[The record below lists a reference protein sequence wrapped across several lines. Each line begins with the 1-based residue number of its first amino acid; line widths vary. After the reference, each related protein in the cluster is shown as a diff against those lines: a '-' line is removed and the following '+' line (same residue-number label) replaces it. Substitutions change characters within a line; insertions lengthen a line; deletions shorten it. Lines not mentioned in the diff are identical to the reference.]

1 MQKMFLRKSYLSCI
15 MLFLFCCNLLAQ
27 NKTITGTVTDDKGE
41 TLIGVSVMAK
51 GTTVGTV
58 TDLDGNYSLSVPNN
72 AKTLISTYL
81 GMKDTETPI
90 NGSVVNIV
98 MGENLTDLDEV
109 VVIGYGVV
117 KKRDLT
123 GSVSS
128 VEGKALKDIP
138 VSTAAEAIT
147 GRLAGVQVTT
157 TEGSPDAEIKI
168 RVRGGGSITGN
179 SAPLYIVDG
188 FPVNS
193 IADISPND
201 IQSIDVLKDASSTAI
216 YGSRGANGVIIVTT
230 KTPQEGKFSINY
242 SGYLGFK
249 KIAKTLDVLSPYEFA
264 KWQYEQAALKDNVA
278 DQYTPYFGVY
288 EDMNIYRSINGTD
301 WQDDIFG
308 RTGTTSNHNISISGG
323 SDKIS
328 YNANYNRT
336 DDKAIMVQSDY
347 YRNSLNLKLNIKP
360 IKGLKIAL
368 NSRFTESK
376 ATGAGANDT
385 KSGKETS
392 SDTRLK
398 HTIIYSPIKLK
409 NISVDSDD
417 EEELGSLYPPN
428 QIVNDNYRNKRSR
441 RYNFNGSISY
451 EIIKGL
457 TVQVEG
463 GMDDEYSE
471 NNRYFGPST
480 DYYKNKASN
489 KDGASISAVDVTQRT
504 FRNTNTISYN
514 KKNLFAKDHNFSAML
529 GQETLST
536 QKTTQTRTAEGIDW
550 SFSPKESFNYMA
562 SAMNVAEMSNFRHR
576 DQNLLSFFGRINYD
590 YAGKYL
596 LTATFR
602 EDGSSRFLPGS
613 QQWGFFPSVALA
625 WRASDEDFLKDKKW
639 LSNLKLRL
647 SYGTA
652 GNNDIDGRYE
662 HAYSPSNTNYLN
674 IGKSFW
680 GTGSRLDNRNLTW
693 ETTQT
698 RNIGIDYGFLNGRIS
713 GAIDL
718 YYNTTKDLLL
728 DKSISGSGFSV
739 VPVNAGKTSN
749 KGIELSLNT
758 IILDKKD
765 FGLDF
770 NFNIG
775 FNKNKVE
782 SLGGLDMLQSASGW
796 NSLITEDFRVMKG
809 HSLGLMYGYV
819 TDGFYS
825 VDDFYHDGSKWVLV
839 NESPATPNNSD
850 NTGKAWGP
858 GALKLKDRNG
868 DGKIDENDM
877 TIIGNAT
884 PDFTG
889 GFSINARYKGFDI
902 AANFTFVYGNDIY
915 NANKIEFTSN
925 NNGNYKYRNMI
936 TEMSSDKRW
945 TNVDPSNGAIVTDP
959 ATLKALNKNATMW
972 SPFNKF
978 LFHSW
983 AVEDGSF
990 LRLNNLTIGYT
1001 LPKKLT
1007 QKVSLQ
1013 NVRFYATGSNLFII
1027 TNYSGYDPE
1036 VDSRRKTPLTPG
1048 VDYSAYPKSRGY
1060 NFGVNVTF

>member
-1 MQKMFLRKSYLSCI
+1 
-15 MLFLFCCNLLAQ
+15 MLFLFCCNLFAQ

-51 GTTVGTV
+51 GTNVGTV

-90 NGSVVNIV
+90 NGSVVNIT

-168 RVRGGGSITGN
+168 RVRGGGSITGDN
-179 SAPLYIVDG
+179 TPLYIVDG

-230 KTPQEGKFSINY
+230 KAPKEGKFSINY

-249 KIAKTLDVLSPYEFA
+249 KIAKTLDVLNPYEFA
-264 KWQYEQAALKDNVA
+264 KWQYEQAAIQKGTKVQ
-278 DQYTPYFGVY
+278 DQYVPYFGVY
-288 EDMNIYRSINGTD
+288 EDMGIYKSINGTD
-301 WQDDIFG
+301 WQDEIFG
-308 RTGTTSNHNISISGG
+308 RTGTSSNHNISISGG
-323 SDKIS
+323 TDKIS

-336 DDKAIMVQSDY
+336 DDKAIMIQSDY

-360 IKGLKIAL
+360 IKGLKIAM
-368 NSRFTESK
+368 STRFTETK

-385 KSGKETS
+385 KSGKATS

-398 HTIIYSPIKLK
+398 HTVIYSPIKLR
-409 NISVDSDD
+409 NITSDSDD
-417 EEELGSLYPPN
+417 EEELGSLYPPY
-428 QIVNDNYRNKRSR
+428 QIVNDNYRNKRNR
-441 RYNFNGSISY
+441 RYNFNGSVSY

-463 GMDDEYSE
+463 GLDDEYIDD
-471 NNRYFGPST
+471 NRYFGAST
-480 DYYKNKASN
+480 DYLRNKAN
-489 KDGASISAVDVTQRT
+489 LENYKIEGGAASMVGSTERT
-504 FRNTNTISYN
+504 LRNTNTITYT
-514 KKNLFAKDHNFSAML
+514 KKDLFAKDHNFSAML

-536 QKTTQTRTAEGIDW
+536 QRTVQTKTAEGIDW
-550 SFSPKESFNYMA
+550 SISPKESFYFMS
-562 SAMNVAEMSNFRHR
+562 SAVNLAEISNFRYR

-596 LTATFR
+596 VTATFR

-613 QQWGFFPSVALA
+613 QQWGFFPSVAVA

-639 LSNLKLRL
+639 LSNLKWRA

-652 GNNDIDGRYE
+652 GNNKIDGNYE
-662 HAYSPSNTNYLN
+662 HIYNAKNTGYLN
-674 IGKSFW
+674 MSKSYW
-680 GTGSRLDNRNLTW
+680 DNGTRLPMENLTW
-693 ETTQT
+693 ETTHT

-713 GAIDL
+713 GAVDL

-728 DKSISGSGFSV
+728 DMAISGTGYVSM
-739 VPVNAGKTSN
+739 PINAGETSN
-749 KGIELSLNT
+749 KGIELSINT

-782 SLGGLDMLQSASGW
+782 SLGGLPMIQAASGW
-796 NSLITEDFRVMKG
+796 NSQVAEDYRVIKG
-809 HSLGLMYGYV
+809 RSLGLMYGYV

-825 VDDFYHDGSKWVLV
+825 VDDFVYNGTKWELV
-839 NESPATPNNSD
+839 NQSPTTPDNSS
-850 NTGKAWGP
+850 NTGAAWGP
-858 GALKLKDRNG
+858 GALKLKDLNK
-868 DGKIDENDM
+868 DGKIDEKDM

-884 PDFTG
+884 PKFTG
-889 GFSINARYKGFDI
+889 GFSINARYKGFDL

-915 NANKIEFTSN
+915 NANKLEFTSN
-925 NNGNYKYRNMI
+925 NSGIYKYRNMI

-945 TNVDPSNGAIVTDP
+945 TSVDPNTGAVVTDA
-959 ATLKALNKNATMW
+959 ATLKALNKNATIW
-972 SPFNKF
+972 SPYNRF

-1001 LPKKLT
+1001 LPRALT

-1013 NVRFYATGSNLFII
+1013 NVRFYATASNLFVI

-1036 VDSRRKTPLTPG
+1036 VDSRRKTQLTPG